1 MNSCVEFEKLINY
14 NFKNIE
20 LLKTALTH
28 SSASNKNNYERLE
41 FLGDS
46 LLSIVVAEHLYLNT
60 NKKVGEMSVLRSQ
73 LVSTDALSKIVT
85 KNGWDKFIVVGQSV
99 LSTHTIAKNIL
110 ADVFE
115 SIVAAI
121 YLDSNFENAKAF
133 ITTYVLSEVGH
144 VVNADFKTKLQEKL
158 ASINP
163 DFTLKYEVVK
173 SEGPS
178 HNMQFTIA
186 LNYNG
191 KQVAVSKGSSKKIA
205 EQLCAKMFLEEIS
218 KNGLKS

>member
-1 MNSCVEFEKLINY
+1 MNNCVEFEKLINY
-14 NFKNIE
+14 NFKNVE

-28 SSASNKNNYERLE
+28 SSASNKQNYERLE

-46 LLSIVVAEHLYLNT
+46 LLSIVVAEHLFLNT
-60 NKKVGEMSVLRSQ
+60 TKKVGEMSVLRSQ
-73 LVSTDALSKIVT
+73 LVSTDALSSIVL
-85 KNGWDKFIVVGQSV
+85 KHGWDKFIIVGQSV
-99 LSTHTIAKNIL
+99 SATHTIAKNIL

-115 SIVAAI
+115 SVVAAI

-163 DFTLKYEVVK
+163 DFTLKYEVLK

-178 HNMQFTIA
+178 HNMEFTIA
-186 LNYNG
+186 LNFND

>member
-1 MNSCVEFEKLINY
+1 
-14 NFKNIE
+14 
-20 LLKTALTH
+20 
-28 SSASNKNNYERLE
+28 
-41 FLGDS
+41 
-46 LLSIVVAEHLYLNT
+46 
-60 NKKVGEMSVLRSQ
+60 MSVLRSQ
-73 LVSTDALSKIVT
+73 LVSTDALSSIVL
-85 KNGWDKFIVVGQSV
+85 KHGWDKFIIVGQSV
-99 LSTHTIAKNIL
+99 SATHTIAKNIL

-115 SIVAAI
+115 SVVAAI

-163 DFTLKYEVVK
+163 DFTLKYEVLK

-178 HNMQFTIA
+178 HNMEFTIA
-186 LNYNG
+186 LNFND